1 MSTADSLS
9 ASGRSSE
16 KLSFPSLQSKMK
28 IDPEG
33 YEKDLVWFTANS
45 SRLWS
50 FFNSKHLS
58 ISPQPFPSISVTAPR
73 FWLMLHPFTRSNS
86 LSFSNRLLGLCLQ
99 VFGIMILKRL
109 FY

>member
-1 MSTADSLS
+1 M
-9 ASGRSSE
+9 
-16 KLSFPSLQSKMK
+16 KM
-28 IDPEG
+28 DPEG

-45 SRLWS
+45 SWLWS
-50 FFNSKHLS
+50 LFNSKQLS
-58 ISPQPFPSISVTAPR
+58 ISPQPPVSALTPPLPSISMTAPR
-73 FWLMLHPFTRSNS
+73 FWLTLYPFTRSNS

>member
-1 MSTADSLS
+1 
-9 ASGRSSE
+9 
-16 KLSFPSLQSKMK
+16 MK
-28 IDPEG
+28 INPEG
-33 YEKDLVWFTANS
+33 YEKYLVWFAANS

-50 FFNSKHLS
+50 FFNSKQLA
-58 ISPQPFPSISVTAPR
+58 ISPQPPVSALTPPFPSILVTAPR